1 MKKNFTLI
9 ELLVVTAIIAILASM
24 LLPALNQAR
33 ERGRTVKCLNKL
45 KYIGTGFIMYSSD
58 NQDYYAN
65 LGAQDVYPQWYIG
78 NLVAW
83 WHVQI
88 APYLGMNR
96 DGDFRK
102 QLRDSR
108 KYECEKR
115 TRIAGFDWP
124 RTDSVTNYGTN
135 GWVNKGYPVKITKLE
150 KPTRVCLLSEVK
162 GQGVGG
168 NGPWFSGT
176 LSGNMAD
183 VPSHNGNSANVLFF
197 AGNAST
203 LLYRTIPCPQGTGVK
218 ANHDPKQAGSY
229 RFWSS
234 GWKWASESFIE

>member
-9 ELLVVTAIIAILASM
+9 ELLVVIAIIAILASL
-24 LLPALNQAR
+24 LLPALSQAR

-65 LGAQDVYPQWYIG
+65 LAAQDVYPQWYIG
-78 NLVAW
+78 NLVAGW
-83 WHVQI
+83 YVQI

-108 KYECEKR
+108 KYECENR
-115 TRIAGFDWP
+115 TRIAGFDWS
-124 RTDSVTNYGTN
+124 RADSVTNYGSN

-150 KPTRVCLLSEVK
+150 KPTRVCLLSEVRK
-162 GQGVGG
+162 
-168 NGPWFSGT
+168 
-176 LSGNMAD
+176 
-183 VPSHNGNSANVLFF
+183 
-197 AGNAST
+197 AST
-203 LLYRTIPCPQGTGVK
+203 PLGPNGDDAVSPRLCFFSAYDIGAVVVRK
-218 ANHDPKQAGSY
+218 RK
-229 RFWSS
+229 
-234 GWKWASESFIE
+234 

>member
-1 MKKNFTLI
+1 
-9 ELLVVTAIIAILASM
+9 
-24 LLPALNQAR
+24 
-33 ERGRTVKCLNKL
+33 
-45 KYIGTGFIMYSSD
+45 
-58 NQDYYAN
+58 
-65 LGAQDVYPQWYIG
+65 
-78 NLVAW
+78 
-83 WHVQI
+83 
-88 APYLGMNR
+88 MNR

-108 KYECEKR
+108 KYECENR

-203 LLYRTIPCPQGTGVK
+203 LLYRTIPCPQGTG
-218 ANHDPKQAGSY
+218 DQSQSRSQAG
-229 RFWSS
+229 RQLPLLELRLEMGFRILHRVT
-234 GWKWASESFIE
+234 GEPAR